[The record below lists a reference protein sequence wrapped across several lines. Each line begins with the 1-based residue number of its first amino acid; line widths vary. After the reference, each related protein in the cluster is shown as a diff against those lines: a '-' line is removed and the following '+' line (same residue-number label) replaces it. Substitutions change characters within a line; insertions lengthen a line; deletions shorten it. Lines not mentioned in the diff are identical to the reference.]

1 MILLL
6 VSILVCLYP
15 YDHDHSLGRGCALRS
30 DSHSAMITVMA
41 AAVMR
46 AYCRSVLGKV
56 ELNIYQFATL
66 MMVGSWPAK
75 RKKGSLDEQCQVEPI
90 AT

>member
-1 MILLL
+1 
-6 VSILVCLYP
+6 
-15 YDHDHSLGRGCALRS
+15 
-30 DSHSAMITVMA
+30 MITVMA